1 MDTYDKNKNQQATS
15 EPKVV
20 SMDEIAQV
28 VGNSSQVV
36 PQVPNVNQ
44 MPANSSQT
52 VVEKAKNMTKRQK
65 AIAVICVLLVILIST
80 MIYSVFLREP
90 TEEELEA
97 ARLKEEF

>member
-1 MDTYDKNKNQQATS
+1 MDTDDKNKNQQATS

-36 PQVPNVNQ
+36 PQVPSVNQ
-44 MPANSSQT
+44 TPANSSQT

-65 AIAVICVLLVILIST
+65 AIAVIC
-80 MIYSVFLREP
+80 M
-90 TEEELEA
+90 
-97 ARLKEEF
+97 